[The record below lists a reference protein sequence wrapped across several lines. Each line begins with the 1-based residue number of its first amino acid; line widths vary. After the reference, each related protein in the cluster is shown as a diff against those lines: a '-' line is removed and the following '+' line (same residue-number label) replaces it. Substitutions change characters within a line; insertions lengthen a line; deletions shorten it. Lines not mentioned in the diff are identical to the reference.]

1 IRKTTKRASCII
13 NLFLAELPRT
23 MLRPL
28 KREYLLF
35 PTEAGVN
42 TNQSEWA
49 SQGQF
54 RRIVSSAEKNSKS
67 VMFIKNKGGNS
78 RLFRHLPYF

>member
-1 IRKTTKRASCII
+1 
-13 NLFLAELPRT
+13 
-23 MLRPL
+23 M
-28 KREYLLF
+28 F

-54 RRIVSSAEKNSKS
+54 QRIVSSAVKITKS
-67 VMFIKNKGGNS
+67 IKNAAIFPNTAAS
-78 RLFRHLPYF
+78 QVVDRQR

>member
-1 IRKTTKRASCII
+1 
-13 NLFLAELPRT
+13 
-23 MLRPL
+23 M
-28 KREYLLF
+28 F

-54 RRIVSSAEKNSKS
+54 QRIVSSAEKNSK
-67 VMFIKNKGGNS
+67 KQNS
-78 RLFRHLPYF
+78 TQQKTANAAFLDS